1 MTVIRGNV
9 NTARQLTAWSAGLL
23 LMLNSSINIHLFH
36 SGLYLF
42 TLRTAPSSSGLM
54 ITVRVQTMGGLP
66 QDAGCQASPLPPRN
80 NFSQYEVRT
89 LADGERQAVLGSAG
103 FASFLSAVEPR

>member
-1 MTVIRGNV
+1 
-9 NTARQLTAWSAGLL
+9 
-23 LMLNSSINIHLFH
+23 
-36 SGLYLF
+36 
-42 TLRTAPSSSGLM
+42 M
-54 ITVRVQTMGGLP
+54 ITVHVQTIGGLP

-89 LADGERQAVLGSAG
+89 LADGERQAVLGSSG

>member
-1 MTVIRGNV
+1 MFKQLKSQPAAAAAAYEELLRGSCEAYQHVIPTHREP
-9 NTARQLTAWSAGLL
+9 NTLL
-23 LMLNSSINIHLFH
+23 SK
-36 SGLYLF
+36 
-42 TLRTAPSSSGLM
+42 LM
-54 ITVRVQTMGGLP
+54 ITVRTQTMGGLP

-89 LADGERQAVLGSAG
+89 LADGERQAVLGSSG